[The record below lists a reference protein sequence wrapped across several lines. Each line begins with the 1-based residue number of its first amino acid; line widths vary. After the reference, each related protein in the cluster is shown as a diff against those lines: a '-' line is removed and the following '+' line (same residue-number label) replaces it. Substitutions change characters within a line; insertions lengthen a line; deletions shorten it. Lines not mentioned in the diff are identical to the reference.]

1 MVVISGPSGVGKST
15 TCRRLCAVVPAEFS
29 VSWTTRPRRP
39 GEEDGRDYRYVDATT
54 FDRLLAE
61 KGFVEH
67 AEVYGHRYGT
77 PRAPLD
83 EALRTGR
90 TIILEI
96 DINGARQVRQALP
109 DALLVFLLPP
119 TLEEQARRILGRRT
133 DSQAEI
139 EKRLARADGEIR
151 HAKELGIYDH
161 FLVNDDQDQTVETIR
176 GWIEAR

>member
-1 MVVISGPSGVGKST
+1 MVISGPSGVGKST
-15 TCRRLCAVVPAEFS
+15 TCRRLCADVPAEFS

-39 GEEDGRDYRYVDATT
+39 GEEDDRDYRFVDAAT
-54 FDRLLAE
+54 FERLLAE
-61 KGFVEH
+61 NGFIEH

-77 PRAPLD
+77 PRAPVD

-90 TIILEI
+90 TIVLEI
-96 DINGARQVRQALP
+96 DINGARQVRRVLPEALMI
-109 DALLVFLLPP
+109 FLLPP
-119 TLEEQARRILGRRT
+119 TPEEQARRILGRRT

-151 HAKELGIYDH
+151 HAKELGIYDC
-161 FLVNDDQDQTVETIR
+161 FLVNDDPDQTVETIR